1 MVVLYLNAGDH
12 ELDYPRKLA
21 GIRRFARS
29 RGWHVETFL
38 RRDVPASAV
47 PGLLRRFRPVGCVIE
62 DSDPRQRLSSGAFR
76 SLPIVWLDPPDPE
89 KRKSRP
95 FVACDQESV
104 AEAAFRELSPG
115 TPPCFAVVPSPSLVA
130 WNRRRIAAFAALCE
144 KAGKP
149 CHVFPGRAEE
159 EVPSRAG
166 RLSAWLAGLPAHV
179 AIFAA
184 NDFTAKGV
192 VEAAATLH
200 LRCPR
205 NFTLVGADAIPETL
219 ADATSPGIS
228 SVELDFELAGY
239 LAAKLLDAEI
249 SRAGAGTRQASFGP
263 VLTLRKESTRG
274 HGRREPIILRAVETI
289 RREAC
294 DGLTAAS
301 LAARLPGS
309 RKHFER
315 RFREAMGHSVLDEIL
330 HVRFQS
336 VFDLLSRPK
345 PAINAV
351 AGFCGFTSD
360 RELRKLFHSRHG
372 MSMKQWR
379 NLHLR

>member
-1 MVVLYLNAGDH
+1 MTILYLNAGDH
-12 ELDYPRKLA
+12 ELDLPRKSA

-38 RRDVPASAV
+38 CRDVPADAV
-47 PGLLRRFRPVGCVIE
+47 PGLLRRFRPAGCVVE
-62 DSDPRQRLSSGAFR
+62 DSDPRQRLPSGAFR
-76 SLPIVWLDPPDPE
+76 SIPIVRLDPPEPE
-89 KRKSRP
+89 KNKGRP
-95 FVACDQESV
+95 FVACDQKSV

-115 TPPCFAVVPSPSLVA
+115 TPPCFAVVPSPSLIA

-159 EVPSRAG
+159 EVGSRAE
-166 RLSAWLAGLPAHV
+166 RLSAWLAGLPDHV

-205 NFTLVGADAIPETL
+205 DFTLVGVDAIPETL
-219 ADATSPGIS
+219 ADMTSPGIS

-263 VLTLRKESTRG
+263 VLTMRKESTRG

-336 VFDLLSRPK
+336 VLDLLSRPE

-351 AGFCGFTSD
+351 ADLCGFTSD
-360 RELRKLFHSRHG
+360 RELRKLFRSRHG
-372 MSMKQWR
+372 MSMRQWR